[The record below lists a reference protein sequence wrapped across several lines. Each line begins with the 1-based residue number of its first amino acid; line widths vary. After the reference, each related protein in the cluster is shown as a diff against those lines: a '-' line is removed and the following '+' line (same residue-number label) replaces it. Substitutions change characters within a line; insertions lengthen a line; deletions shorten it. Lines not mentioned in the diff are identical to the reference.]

1 MLIYD
6 DEFSWEGF
14 GGKLRLGSGKCH
26 LRIYDLSKAESMR
39 MAHLRPIIVLVS
51 DLSDSQMSVRSCS
64 GHIAT
69 SVSRDFKIDPA
80 RMMYLEYYP
89 ESVYGE
95 RKDHRIEEKYEAVDF
110 NWTEGGAIQ
119 PQWRILKGPLLESVK
134 KIVADISASLI
145 DS

>member
-1 MLIYD
+1 MLIHD
-6 DEFSWEGF
+6 DVYSWQGF

-26 LRIYDLSKAESMR
+26 LRIYDLGKSESMR
-39 MAHLRPIIVLVS
+39 MAHLRPTIVIVS
-51 DLSDSQMSVRSCS
+51 DVSDSPMSVRSCS

-69 SVSRDFKIDPA
+69 SVSRDFKIDPS

-95 RKDHRIEEKYEAVDF
+95 RKDHVIAEKYEAVDF

-119 PQWRILKGPLLESVK
+119 PQWRVLKGSILDSLK
-134 KIVADISASLI
+134 KIVSDAGTSLI
-145 DS
+145 DP

>member
-1 MLIYD
+1 MLIHD
-6 DEFSWEGF
+6 DVYFWQGF
-14 GGKLRLGSGKCH
+14 GGKLRLGSGKCR
-26 LRIYDLSKAESMR
+26 LRIYDLGQKESLR
-39 MAHLRPIIVLVS
+39 MAHLRPTIVIVS
-51 DLSDSQMSVRSCS
+51 DVSDSPMSVRSCS

-69 SVSRDFKIDPA
+69 SVSQDFHIDPS

-95 RKDHRIEEKYEAVDF
+95 HQDHVIAEKYEAVDF

-119 PQWRILKGPLLESVK
+119 PKWRVLKGPLLASIK
-134 KIVADISASLI
+134 KIVSDTDASLI

>member
-6 DEFSWEGF
+6 DEYGWEGF

-26 LRIYDLSKAESMR
+26 LRIYDQSKAESVR
-39 MAHLRPIIVLVS
+39 MAHLRPIIVIVS
-51 DLSDSQMSVRSCS
+51 DVSDSQMSVRSCS

-69 SVSRDFKIDPA
+69 SVSRDFQIDPT
-80 RMMYLEYYP
+80 RMMYLEHYP

-95 RKDHRIEEKYEAVDF
+95 RKDHLIEEKYEAVDF

-119 PQWRILKGPLLESVK
+119 PLLDPGCCAGCRPSFGPAAVGRP
-134 KIVADISASLI
+134 
-145 DS
+145 